1 MSVLDESLAI
11 ARLIADG
18 DISPEMLQG
27 LQDAAILQEASENQ
41 YDMVELEKG
50 KIADRGKF
58 KLVPKELHGGRNLP
72 QTIDGLLMDAAVQR
86 TGEHNVIP
94 LGETPRSQAVR
105 MAADRILAP
114 AGASQL
120 AKVGLRAGAVEQL
133 DGEERLLRAAD
144 RLVEMDRNFDPVSG
158 ARLDGVGLDGGHI
171 ADHHNNPELSSARE
185 NMRMENKNVNR
196 TKGARSGE
204 DAVRAY
210 GNSILKRLKSGELTP
225 EELAYRYQYNDSE
238 MGDESLASSG
248 EGSAGIGHTDNNQ
261 GKVFKLSVDTDGGDF
276 NLESDFMKRNGKNGN
291 GSTRMRR
298 R

>member
-1 MSVLDESLAI
+1 MVLDEALAF
-11 ARLIADG
+11 AQLIADG
-18 DISPEMLQG
+18 DVSPELLQG
-27 LQDAAILQEASENQ
+27 LQDAATLQEASENH
-41 YDMVELEKG
+41 YDMVELTNG

-58 KLVPKELHGGRNLP
+58 KLIPKQMHGGRNLP
-72 QTIDGLLMDAAVQR
+72 QTIDGLLMDAAVQKS
-86 TGEHNVIP
+86 GESNVIP
-94 LGETPRSQAVR
+94 MGETPRSQAVR

-133 DGEERLLRAAD
+133 SGEERLLRAAD

-185 NMRMENKNVNR
+185 NMRMEIKNVNR

-204 DAVRAY
+204 AAVTAY

-225 EELAYRYQYNDSE
+225 EELAYRYQHNEPEIGSERDDSP
-238 MGDESLASSG
+238 GDNKDRSLIINTRDG
-248 EGSAGIGHTDNNQ
+248 DVHVEGSLD
-261 GKVFKLSVDTDGGDF
+261 K
-276 NLESDFMKRNGKNGN
+276 NGKNGN
-291 GSTRMRR
+291 GPKGKRLRY
-298 R
+298 